1 MRPFLT
7 QAAIALF
14 ALFACWNLPRA
25 QADVGLV
32 VYESKGVDARRTDT
46 GHIALIATSLC
57 PEGIDRLRTCRA
69 GERSGAVITR
79 YANLASN
86 YGHTVFIAPILDHFT
101 ATDDPDLV
109 PALSSGG
116 TLESMQIEYWRHHLR
131 TYFPPLSQQEYQ
143 AMKEQ
148 SGKFDAA
155 RLVRQVLT
163 FEFLGAVLGSHKKHY
178 PTEPFAIVDQATH
191 ELIPNGRWRE
201 AIGVQHMRNAVIVTA
216 PARPEQERA
225 LIDYIQGPDKEAFQA
240 LTNNCS
246 DFVKHGLMAVYADS
260 GLRFRPGSLQVA
272 DAWIAS
278 PIAVATDFLN
288 FVKRKNV
295 PIAVTAVPMLAG
307 TRRTSAPIASISRG
321 ALIPNI
327 SQGKI
332 AFALKI
338 YINTLNPL
346 LGLTTFA
353 IDEASRF
360 VDLQDLVHRRGGGDL
375 SQIENR
381 IAADAQS
388 SAEARKLLRRE
399 QSRVFGTPSCWNAKR
414 EQFATLA
421 AQATE
426 FGVLTPA
433 EDSLLLKRS
442 RPFLL
447 PRLYE
452 SNAAAR
458 HSVGIL
464 MAGMQDCLPPDARD
478 PSPGCSASEPVRAV
492 PLLSSRA
499 EAGFVPGRAEI
510 RAMAESSDRM
520 RQIAAFKLMASVI
533 NYDLSSETASRRIS
547 DRFDPDWHLLLTIA
561 EKNGLRVGAEGAVRE
576 SVGACSC
583 REFDEGTAT
592 VDSLGQERR
601 PLQRIARQGRELL
614 HGPSR

>member
-1 MRPFLT
+1 MRHFLT
-7 QAAIALF
+7 QAATALF
-14 ALFACWNLPRA
+14 AVIVLWEPAAR
-25 QADVGLV
+25 ADVGIV
-32 VYESKGVDARRTDT
+32 IYESKGVDARRTDT
-46 GHIALIATSLC
+46 GHIALISTSLC
-57 PEGIDRLRTCRA
+57 PEGIDRLRPCRA

-86 YGHTVFIAPILDHFT
+86 YHKTVFVIPLLDHFS

-116 TLESMQIEYWRHHLR
+116 TLESMQIDYWRHHLR
-131 TYFPPLSQQEYQ
+131 NYFPPLSQEEYQ

-148 SGKFDAA
+148 SEKFDAA
-155 RLVRQVLT
+155 RLVRQVMT
-163 FEFLGAVLGSHKKHY
+163 FEFLGTVLGSRKKHY
-178 PTEPFAIVDQATH
+178 PTEPFALIDPATH

-201 AIGVQHMRNAVIVTA
+201 AIGVQHMRNAIMVTA
-216 PARPEQERA
+216 AAPPEQEKA
-225 LIDYIQGPDKEAFQA
+225 LIDYIKGPDEQPFQA

-246 DFVKHGLMAVYADS
+246 DFVKYGLMAVFSDS
-260 GLRFRPGSLQVA
+260 GLRFRPRSLQVA
-272 DAWIAS
+272 DAWITS
-278 PIAVATDFLN
+278 PLEVSTDFLN
-288 FVKRKNV
+288 FVKRRKI
-295 PIAVTAVPMLAG
+295 PITVTPAPMYAG
-307 TRRTSAPIASISRG
+307 TRRVSAPITSISRG
-321 ALIPNI
+321 ALIPNT

-353 IDEASRF
+353 VDEMSRF
-360 VDLQDLVHRRGGGDL
+360 ADLRELVHRRGGGDL
-375 SQIENR
+375 SLIQNR
-381 IAADAQS
+381 IATDPQS
-388 SAEARKLLRRE
+388 SAEARKALRRE
-399 QSRVFGTPSCWNAKR
+399 QNRVFGTSSCWSSKR

-426 FGVLTPA
+426 LGVLTPA

-458 HSVGIL
+458 HSAGIL
-464 MAGMQDCLPPDARD
+464 MAGMQDCLPPDVHD
-478 PSPGCSASEPVRAV
+478 TTPGCGTSEPTRAV
-492 PLLSSRA
+492 PLLSGKS

-510 RAMAESSDRM
+510 QAMAGSGDRL

-533 NYDLSSETASRRIS
+533 NYDLSSEPASRRIS
-547 DRFDPDWHLLLTIA
+547 DRFDPDWQLLLSVA
-561 EKNGLRVGAEGAVRE
+561 EKSGLRVGAEGAVRE

-583 REFDEGTAT
+583 REFDEGTVT
-592 VDSLGQERR
+592 IDSLGQERR
-601 PLQRIARQGRELL
+601 PVRRIARQGRELL